1 MTTTTLPEGELQ
13 KLLVRMYMELWE
25 KCIDPYLDYNR
36 RGYTCWDVVADN
48 SPQTYQYSYTLSIEN
63 NYIEF
68 SIYIYSSFVKGN
80 EADEWMPLQ
89 LSDESK
95 KFFEDRLPLYDDL
108 LRQHEW
114 LQDDHPHFAS
124 PKVVDLKTVQSF
136 SDFCLWAEDNAIDDN
151 DVMEEA
157 IRKEGFLL

>member
-1 MTTTTLPEGELQ
+1 MTTTTLPDGELQ

-25 KCIDPYLDYNR
+25 KCNDPYFNPNESD
-36 RGYTCWDVVADN
+36 YTCWDHASDN
-48 SPQTYQYSYTLSIEN
+48 SPLTYQYSYTVTISDDYLDVAI
-63 NYIEF
+63 F
-68 SIYIYSSFVKGN
+68 IYSAFLK
-80 EADEWMPLQ
+80 EWDKEEWELLP

-95 KFFEDRLPLYDDL
+95 KFFDDRLPLYDDL
-108 LRQHEW
+108 HRQHEW

-157 IRKEGFLL
+157 IRKEGFIL